1 MNSERLVVTPV
12 VVTRPVRSDDL
23 FAFERMWSRLSE
35 ETIYRR
41 FHAPIRRLSLK
52 LRRYLVD
59 VDHRDHDA
67 LVAVAGGEVIA
78 VARYH
83 RCAEEPAA
91 AEVAVLVEDAWQGR
105 GLGVRMLRE
114 LACLASRRGIDVLT
128 GDVQSDN
135 LRMLAVVRSVLG
147 SAALHPSGAVV
158 HIRGHYD
165 DEAIGAAGPGF
176 DRRAG

>member
-1 MNSERLVVTPV
+1 MNSEPGVVTAAV
-12 VVTRPVRSDDL
+12 ATRPVRPDDL
-23 FAFERMWSRLSE
+23 VAFERMWCRLSE

-67 LVAVAGGEVIA
+67 LVAVVGGEVVA

-83 RCAEEPAA
+83 RCAEDPVA

-105 GLGVRMLRE
+105 GLGERMLRE
-114 LACLASRRGIDVLT
+114 LASLARGRGIDVLT
-128 GDVQSDN
+128 GDVQADN
-135 LRMLAVVRSVLG
+135 LRMLDVVRSLLG
-147 SAALHPSGAVV
+147 PAALAPGGAVV
-158 HIRGHYD
+158 HVRGRYAD
-165 DEAIGAAGPGF
+165 AG
-176 DRRAG
+176 

>member
-1 MNSERLVVTPV
+1 MNSELLVEAPAIA
-12 VVTRPVRSDDL
+12 TRPVRSDDL
-23 FAFERMWSRLSE
+23 IAFERMWFRLSE

-83 RCAEEPAA
+83 RCADEPAA

-105 GLGVRMLRE
+105 GLGMRMLRE
-114 LACLASRRGIDVLT
+114 LACLARRRGIDVLT

-135 LRMLAVVRSVLG
+135 LRMLGLVRSLVG
-147 SAALHPSGAVV
+147 SAALQPDGDLV
-158 HIRGHYD
+158 HVRGT
-165 DEAIGAAGPGF
+165 PV
-176 DRRAG
+176 

>member
-1 MNSERLVVTPV
+1 MNSELLTVTPAV
-12 VVTRPVRSDDL
+12 ATRPVRSEDL
-23 FAFERMWSRLSE
+23 VAFERMWSRLSE

-41 FHAPIRRLSLK
+41 FHAPVRRLSLK

-67 LVAVAGGEVIA
+67 LVAVADGEVIA

-83 RCAEEPAA
+83 RSAEEPAA

-105 GLGVRMLRE
+105 GLGARMLRE
-114 LACLASRRGIDVLT
+114 LAGLASRRGIDVLT

-135 LRMLAVVRSVLG
+135 LRMLDLVRSLLG
-147 SAALHPSGAVV
+147 SAALQPQGAVV
-158 HIRGHYD
+158 HVRGTYH
-165 DEAIGAAGPGF
+165 GAGKVRVLGPC
-176 DRRAG
+176 R

>member
-1 MNSERLVVTPV
+1 MNSERLVVMPAV
-12 VVTRPVRSDDL
+12 ATRPVRSEDL
-23 FAFERMWSRLSE
+23 AAFERMWGRLSE

-83 RCAEEPAA
+83 RCADDPAA

-105 GLGVRMLRE
+105 GLGARMLRE
-114 LACLASRRGIDVLT
+114 LAGLASRRGIDVLT
-128 GDVQSDN
+128 GDVQADN
-135 LRMLAVVRSVLG
+135 RRMLDVARSLLG
-147 SAALHPSGAVV
+147 TAALEPQGDLV
-158 HIRGHYD
+158 HVRGSYQ
-165 DEAIGAAGPGF
+165 EPI
-176 DRRAG
+176 RAGVSAPCA

>member
-1 MNSERLVVTPV
+1 MNSECGVVTSAV
-12 VVTRPVRSDDL
+12 ATRPVRSEDL
-23 FAFERMWSRLSE
+23 VAFERMWARLSE

-41 FHAPIRRLSLK
+41 FHAPIQRLSLR

-59 VDHRDHDA
+59 VDHVDHDA
-67 LVAVAGGEVIA
+67 LVAVAGGEVVA

-91 AEVAVLVEDAWQGR
+91 AEVAVLVEDAWQGH
-105 GLGVRMLRE
+105 GLGKRMLRE

-135 LRMLAVVRSVLG
+135 LRMLGLVRSLLG
-147 SAALHPSGAVV
+147 SAALQPQGAVV
-158 HIRGHYD
+158 HVRGSYGD
-165 DEAIGAAGPGF
+165 PGRARVLGPCP
-176 DRRAG
+176 

>member
-1 MNSERLVVTPV
+1 MNSELLVASPAVA
-12 VVTRPVRSDDL
+12 TRPVRPDDL
-23 FAFERMWSRLSE
+23 VAFERMWSRLSE

-41 FHAPIRRLSLK
+41 FHAPVRRLSLK

-67 LVAVAGGEVIA
+67 LVAISGGEVIA

-105 GLGVRMLRE
+105 GLGARMLRE

-135 LRMLAVVRSVLG
+135 LRMLGLVRSLLDA
-147 SAALHPSGAVV
+147 AALQPRGTVV
-158 HIRGHYD
+158 HVRGSND
-165 DEAIGAAGPGF
+165 AAGKE
-176 DRRAG
+176 RAFSPCR

>member
-1 MNSERLVVTPV
+1 MNSERLVAMPAVA
-12 VVTRPVRSDDL
+12 TRPVRSEDL
-23 FAFERMWSRLSE
+23 AAFERMWRRLSE

-41 FHAPIRRLSLK
+41 FHAPIKRLSLK

-59 VDHRDHDA
+59 VDHVDHDA

-83 RCAEEPAA
+83 RCADDPAA

-114 LACLASRRGIDVLT
+114 LASLASRRGIHVLT
-128 GDVQSDN
+128 GDVQADN
-135 LRMLAVVRSVLG
+135 LPMLELVQSLLG
-147 SAALHPSGAVV
+147 PAALDARGALVHVSGSY
-158 HIRGHYD
+158 G
-165 DEAIGAAGPGF
+165 GAGEPRVSAPC
-176 DRRAG
+176 A

>member
-1 MNSERLVVTPV
+1 MTPEV
-12 VVTRPVRSDDL
+12 ATRPVRSDDL
-23 FAFERMWSRLSE
+23 VAFERMWFRLSE

-83 RCAEEPAA
+83 RCADEPAA
-91 AEVAVLVEDAWQGR
+91 AEVAVLVEDAWQGH

-135 LRMLAVVRSVLG
+135 LRMLGLVRSLVG
-147 SAALHPSGAVV
+147 SAALRPDGDLVHVRGSYGDAGEGASFRPASLTSV
-158 HIRGHYD
+158 
-165 DEAIGAAGPGF
+165 
-176 DRRAG
+176 

>member
-1 MNSERLVVTPV
+1 MNSELLVASPAVA
-12 VVTRPVRSDDL
+12 TRPVRSDDL
-23 FAFERMWSRLSE
+23 VAFERMWSRLSE

-41 FHAPIRRLSLK
+41 FHAPVRRLSLK

-67 LVAVAGGEVIA
+67 LVAFAGGEVIA

-105 GLGVRMLRE
+105 GLGARLLRE
-114 LACLASRRGIDVLT
+114 LACLASRRGIAVLT
-128 GDVQSDN
+128 GEVQSDN
-135 LRMLAVVRSVLG
+135 LRMLDLVRSLLG
-147 SAALHPSGAVV
+147 SAALQPQGAVV
-158 HIRGHYD
+158 HVRGSY
-165 DEAIGAAGPGF
+165 DEAGKE
-176 DRRAG
+176 RAFSPCR

>member
-1 MNSERLVVTPV
+1 V
-12 VVTRPVRSDDL
+12 RPDDL
-23 FAFERMWSRLSE
+23 PAFERMWTRLSE

-41 FHAPIRRLSLK
+41 FHAPIQRLSLK

-67 LVAVAGGEVIA
+67 LVALSGGEVIA

-83 RCAEEPAA
+83 RCADDPAA

-114 LACLASRRGIDVLT
+114 LACLANRRGIHVLS

-135 LRMLAVVRSVLG
+135 LKMLDLVRSLLG
-147 SAALHPSGAVV
+147 PASLDPGGTVV
-158 HIRGHYD
+158 HVRGHWTCPH
-165 DEAIGAAGPGF
+165 EHVALIAS
-176 DRRAG
+176 

>member
-1 MNSERLVVTPV
+1 MNSELLVEAPV

-23 FAFERMWSRLSE
+23 LAFERMWSRLSE

-41 FHAPIRRLSLK
+41 FHAPVRRLSLK

-67 LVAVAGGEVIA
+67 LVAVADGEVIA

-83 RCAEEPAA
+83 RCAEEPSA
-91 AEVAVLVEDAWQGR
+91 AEVAVLVEDAWQGH

-114 LACLASRRGIDVLT
+114 LACLARRRGIDVLT
-128 GDVQSDN
+128 GEVQSDN
-135 LRMLAVVRSVLG
+135 LRMLDLVRSLLG
-147 SAALHPSGAVV
+147 SAALRPQGAVV
-158 HIRGHYD
+158 HVRGSYRD
-165 DEAIGAAGPGF
+165 PVTGPAFGPCF
-176 DRRAG
+176 

>member
-1 MNSERLVVTPV
+1 MNSELLVEAPAVL
-12 VVTRPVRSDDL
+12 TRPVRSDDL

-41 FHAPIRRLSLK
+41 FHAPVRRLSLK

-67 LVAVAGGEVIA
+67 LVAVVGGEVVA

-91 AEVAVLVEDAWQGR
+91 AEVAVLVEDAWQGH
-105 GLGVRMLRE
+105 GLGARMLRE
-114 LACLASRRGIDVLT
+114 LACLARRRGIDVLT

-135 LRMLAVVRSVLG
+135 LRMLDLVRSLLG
-147 SAALHPSGAVV
+147 SAALQPQGTVV
-158 HIRGHYD
+158 HVRGT
-165 DEAIGAAGPGF
+165 PV
-176 DRRAG
+176 